1 MLFRILFVSVL
12 HGSLFLASAADVSSS
27 PFAGKWELDKKKT
40 QATGAPERLRFEMKP
55 EGNKVLIKSQ
65 YVEPKNAIYP
75 LLWVGIMTYELPL
88 STDGSEITNHI
99 GPFTHVSKTTLEGN
113 KMTTDWKAALENG
126 QVEGQWVRTV
136 SDDGREM
143 TLQIISKA
151 SDGRNMDQ
159 TLVFRRR

>member
-1 MLFRILFVSVL
+1 MLLRILFVSAL
-12 HGSLFLASAADVSSS
+12 HASVFLACAADATGS

-40 QATGAPERLRFEMKP
+40 QAVGAPERLRLEIKP
-55 EGNKVLIKSQ
+55 EASSMVIKSQ

-88 STDGSEITNHI
+88 ATDGSETTNHI
-99 GPFTHVSKTTLEGN
+99 GPFTHVSRTTLDGN

-136 SDDGREM
+136 SDDRREM
-143 TLQIISKA
+143 TLQIIAKA
-151 SDGRNMDQ
+151 SDGRNMNQ